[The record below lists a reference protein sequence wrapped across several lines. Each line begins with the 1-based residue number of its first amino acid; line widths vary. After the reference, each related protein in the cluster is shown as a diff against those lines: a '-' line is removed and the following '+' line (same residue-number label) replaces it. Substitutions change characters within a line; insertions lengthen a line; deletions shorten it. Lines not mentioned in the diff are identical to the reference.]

1 MEQHR
6 ALSDISSGVA
16 TAVDVLK
23 CLESRLRTLHD
34 AGRPATGA
42 MLGGSSHDLDT
53 WLITMVNKSP
63 N

>member
-6 ALSDISSGVA
+6 ALCDISSGVA

-42 MLGGSSHDLDT
+42 MLGGSSQDL
-53 WLITMVNKSP
+53 
-63 N
+63 

>member
-6 ALSDISSGVA
+6 PLSDISSGVA

-34 AGRPATGA
+34 AGRAYGGYGVA
-42 MLGGSSHDLDT
+42 ASILLGGGSG
-53 WLITMVNKSP
+53 MQKYP
-63 N
+63 